1 MEYTDEQNNK
11 IAQVIEKLS
20 NGNADVKNSPSTRVM
35 SINLLNAMQWDVAK
49 VFESLR

>member
-1 MEYTDEQNNK
+1 MEYTNEQNNK

-20 NGNADVKNSPSTRVM
+20 GGNTDVKNSPSTKVM
-35 SINLLNAMQWDVAK
+35 AINLLTAMNWDVSK